1 MSERA
6 ARVEGFEGRKLKG
19 TILRGGGLVEEEVS
33 GERRARDQI
42 LWRSSKGRCGKGW
55 KDLGRVFVLG
65 MMMVLEGI
73 VVGCGLVLL
82 GWMTGGWLAVKGGVN
97 GDSYI

>member
-1 MSERA
+1 
-6 ARVEGFEGRKLKG
+6 
-19 TILRGGGLVEEEVS
+19 
-33 GERRARDQI
+33 

-55 KDLGRVFVLG
+55 KDLGRLVLG

-82 GWMTGGWLAVKGGVN
+82 RCCVGWRAGGWL
-97 GDSYI
+97 

>member
-1 MSERA
+1 VLISERA
-6 ARVEGFEGRKLKG
+6 ARVEGFGGRELKG
-19 TILRGGGLVEEEVS
+19 TILRGGGLVEEEVR

-55 KDLGRVFVLG
+55 KDLGRLVLG

-82 GWMTGGWLAVKGGVN
+82 RCCVGWRAGGWL
-97 GDSYI
+97 